1 MGTVKSQALVKWF
14 DRNFDLDIDNYRYED
29 SLTRL
34 AYFPVILKQLL
45 ENCRKSIATVKVVGK
60 WSIHKNIGHLILLEK
75 LWSSRFQ
82 DIKGGNQNMSSADLN
97 NFATDQASF
106 NKYPLNNLTKSLVHE
121 RGQTIALLQNMNE
134 EDFLKTSIHPRLNR
148 PMSILELMHFVSEHD
163 TNHMRSMLFIIANTE
178 NN

>member
-1 MGTVKSQALVKWF
+1 
-14 DRNFDLDIDNYRYED
+14 
-29 SLTRL
+29 
-34 AYFPVILKQLL
+34 
-45 ENCRKSIATVKVVGK
+45 
-60 WSIHKNIGHLILLEK
+60 
-75 LWSSRFQ
+75 
-82 DIKGGNQNMSSADLN
+82 MSSADLN

-121 RGQTIALLQNMNE
+121 RDQTIALLQNMNE